1 MTDSDML
8 RHFAPKAVKEVKN
21 KVDYGAVKDDL
32 KDYVCDMCDIL
43 GRHEIYEWLA
53 STSFFDMPASHNQ
66 HGSFPTALA
75 QHSVLVAYNLL
86 RFTVSN
92 RLSWK
97 NQESPLL
104 VGLLHDACKIDGYV
118 INGDGEHCVAAFGCG
133 NRTVKAYSGGWNI
146 SYNNG
151 QLFPGHGERSVLKL
165 LSAGIRLTDE
175 EIACIRYHMGAFT
188 DKSEWEYYK
197 AAAKKFPNVL
207 WTHQA
212 DIVTSYIYNI

>member
-21 KVDYGAVKDDL
+21 KADYGAAKDDL

-75 QHSVLVAYNLL
+75 QHSILVAYNLL
-86 RFTVSN
+86 RFTVNN

-104 VGLLHDACKIDGYV
+104 VGLLHDACKIDGYI
-118 INGDGEHCVAAFGCG
+118 INGDGEYCVAAFDCG
-133 NRTVKAYSGGWNI
+133 NRTVKAHSGGWDI

-197 AAAKKFPNVL
+197 AAAKKFSNVL

>member
-8 RHFAPKAVKEVKN
+8 LHFAPKAVKEVKN
-21 KVDYGAVKDDL
+21 KADYDAAKDDL

-92 RLSWK
+92 RLSWE

-118 INGDGEHCVAAFGCG
+118 INGDGEHCVAA
-133 NRTVKAYSGGWNI
+133 SGGWNI

-197 AAAKKFPNVL
+197 AAAKKFSNVL

>member
-1 MTDSDML
+1 M
-8 RHFAPKAVKEVKN
+8 
-21 KVDYGAVKDDL
+21 
-32 KDYVCDMCDIL
+32 
-43 GRHEIYEWLA
+43 
-53 STSFFDMPASHNQ
+53 
-66 HGSFPTALA
+66 
-75 QHSVLVAYNLL
+75 
-86 RFTVSN
+86 
-92 RLSWK
+92 
-97 NQESPLL
+97 L

-118 INGDGEHCVAAFGCG
+118 INGDGEHCVAAFDCG

>member
-21 KVDYGAVKDDL
+21 KADYDIVKDDL

-75 QHSVLVAYNLL
+75 QHSIMVAYNLL

-97 NQESPLL
+97 NPESPLL

-118 INGDGEHCVAAFGCG
+118 INGNGEHCVAAFD
-133 NRTVKAYSGGWNI
+133 SGGWNI
-146 SYNNG
+146 SYNND

-197 AAAKKFPNVL
+197 AAAKKFSNVL

-212 DIVTSYIYNI
+212 DIVTSYIDNI

>member
-8 RHFAPKAVKEVKN
+8 RHFAPKKVKEVKN
-21 KVDYGAVKDDL
+21 KADYDIVKDDL

-43 GRHEIYEWLA
+43 DRHEIYEWLA

-75 QHSVLVAYNLL
+75 QHSILVAYNLL

-118 INGDGEHCVAAFGCG
+118 INGNGEHCAAAFD
-133 NRTVKAYSGGWNI
+133 SGGWNI
-146 SYNNG
+146 SYNNS
-151 QLFPGHGERSVLKL
+151 QLFPGHGELSVLKL
-165 LSAGIRLTDE
+165 LSAGILLTDE

-212 DIVTSYIYNI
+212 DIVTSYIDNI

>member
-8 RHFAPKAVKEVKN
+8 RHFAPKKVKEVKN
-21 KVDYGAVKDDL
+21 KADYDIVKDDL
-32 KDYVCDMCDIL
+32 KNYVCDMCDIL

-75 QHSVLVAYNLL
+75 QHSILVAYNLL

-97 NQESPLL
+97 NPESPLL

-118 INGDGEHCVAAFGCG
+118 INGNGEHCVAAFD
-133 NRTVKAYSGGWNI
+133 SGGWNI

-212 DIVTSYIYNI
+212 DIVTSYIDNI

>member
-1 MTDSDML
+1 MTDLDML
-8 RHFAPKAVKEVKN
+8 RHFAPKKVKEVKN
-21 KVDYGAVKDDL
+21 KADYDIVKDDL

-75 QHSVLVAYNLL
+75 QHSILVAYNLL

-97 NQESPLL
+97 NPESPLL
-104 VGLLHDACKIDGYV
+104 VGLLHDACKIDGYI
-118 INGDGEHCVAAFGCG
+118 INGNGEYCVAAFD
-133 NRTVKAYSGGWNI
+133 SGGWNI

-207 WTHQA
+207 WAHQA
-212 DIVTSYIYNI
+212 DIVTSYIDNI

>member
-8 RHFAPKAVKEVKN
+8 RHFAPKKVKEVKN
-21 KVDYGAVKDDL
+21 KADYDIVKDDL

-66 HGSFPTALA
+66 HGAFPTALA
-75 QHSVLVAYNLL
+75 QHSILVAYNLL
-86 RFTVSN
+86 RFTVGN

-97 NQESPLL
+97 NPESPLL
-104 VGLLHDACKIDGYV
+104 IGLLHDACKIDGYV
-118 INGDGEHCVAAFGCG
+118 INGNGGHCVAAFD
-133 NRTVKAYSGGWNI
+133 SGGWNI

-151 QLFPGHGERSVLKL
+151 QLFPGHGEQSVLKL

-197 AAAKKFPNVL
+197 AAAKKFSNVL

-212 DIVTSYIYNI
+212 DIVTSYIDNI

>member
-21 KVDYGAVKDDL
+21 KADYGVVKDDL

-118 INGDGEHCVAAFGCG
+118 INGNGEHCVAAFD
-133 NRTVKAYSGGWNI
+133 SGGWNI
-146 SYNNG
+146 SYNNS

-165 LSAGIRLTDE
+165 LSAGILLTDE

-212 DIVTSYIYNI
+212 DIVTSYINNI